1 MIVRGLVQGVAFRWS
16 VARNAE
22 SVGVTGWARNRADGS
37 VEAVFEG
44 DPDAVES
51 IVGWCRHGPR
61 GAQVER
67 VEIHEEAPE
76 GIVGFSIH

>member
-1 MIVRGLVQGVAFRWS
+1 MRGLVQGVAFRWS
-16 VARNAE
+16 VARTAE

-51 IVGWCRHGPR
+51 MVGWCRHGPR

-67 VEIHEEAPE
+67 VETHEEAPE
-76 GIVGFSIH
+76 GIAGFSIH